1 MTTIRS
7 TYETEL
13 ARTNW
18 RQGQREELA
27 RHFDRTFKCRECG
40 KVWAQEVYP
49 GDIPTC
55 PYCNDEDEQ

>member
-1 MTTIRS
+1 MIRS
-7 TYETEL
+7 SYEAEL

-27 RHFDRTFKCRECG
+27 RHFDRTFKCKVCG

-49 GDIPTC
+49 GDVPEC
-55 PYCNDEDEQ
+55 PFCNDEDAA